1 MMTWGVHLL
10 GDQTHNNFLFDSVVS
25 QSVDLPPARGLD
37 LAGDVE
43 VL

>member
-1 MMTWGVHLL
+1 MTGGVHLL
-10 GDQTHNNFLFDSVVS
+10 GNQTHNNFIFDSVVS
-25 QSVDLPPARGLD
+25 QSVDLPPTRGLN

>member
-1 MMTWGVHLL
+1 MTWGVHLL